1 MVANDI
7 LQARAIG
14 SFAATQLGANRYAA
28 LDDGTPYGKGLADG
42 AAAQLKAEKKEVVV
56 RKSFDDKT
64 VAFDELA
71 GELKAANVE
80 VIVSTLN
87 DFQALALLES
97 LKKVGHT
104 KVSLLGGDTI
114 KTTDMTKGAG
124 IVQGLYATSPV
135 LEAKEFTT
143 GKTFLEK
150 YIAAFK
156 KPRPMAATTAMTAP
170 TCSRPPSRKPSPPT
184 PRTSPRPCTA
194 STATPR

>member
-1 MVANDI
+1 M
-7 LQARAIG
+7 
-14 SFAATQLGANRYAA
+14 
-28 LDDGTPYGKGLADG
+28 
-42 AAAQLKAEKKEVVV
+42 VV
-56 RKSFDDKT
+56 RESFDDKT

-97 LKKVGHT
+97 LKKVDHT

-143 GKTFLEK
+143 GKPFLEK

-156 KPRPMAATTAMTAP
+156 KPPAYGGHYTYDAVYVVSEAIKKAGSAAPADITRALRGINGYAPVTGTMAWDGQGELRYGAVGVYEL
-170 TCSRPPSRKPSPPT
+170 RKGQWELRMRSD
-184 PRTSPRPCTA
+184 RW
-194 STATPR
+194 

>member
-1 MVANDI
+1 MVANDT

-14 SFAATQLGANRYAA
+14 SFAATQLGAIRYAA

-56 RKSFDDKT
+56 RESFDDKT

-71 GELKAANVE
+71 GELKAANGE

-97 LKKVGHT
+97 LKKVDHT

-114 KTTDMTKGAG
+114 KTTDMTQGAG
-124 IVQGLYATSPV
+124 MVQGLYATSPV

-156 KPRPMAATTAMTAP
+156 KPRPTAATTATTAP
-170 TCSRPPSRKPSPPT
+170 TCSLPPSRKPSPPT

>member
-1 MVANDI
+1 MVANDT

-97 LKKVGHT
+97 LKKVDHT

-124 IVQGLYATSPV
+124 MVQGLYATSPV

-156 KPRPMAATTAMTAP
+156 KPRPTAATTATTAP
-170 TCSRPPSRKPSPPT
+170 TCSRPRSRRPSRPN
-184 PRTSPRPCTA
+184 PRTSPKRCTA
-194 STATPR
+194 SMATPR

>member
-1 MVANDI
+1 MVANDT

-97 LKKVGHT
+97 LKKVDHT

-114 KTTDMTKGAG
+114 KTTDMTQGAG

-143 GKTFLEK
+143 GKPFVEK
-150 YIAAFK
+150 YSAAFK
-156 KPRPMAATTAMTAP
+156 KPPAYGGHY
-170 TCSRPPSRKPSPPT
+170 SYD
-184 PRTSPRPCTA
+184 
-194 STATPR
+194 STYVL